1 MDLVYL
7 TIDEQDEETR
17 VEKVSFVDE
26 PAIQTQWQAF
36 KSQKQ
41 QFKVTSEEKR
51 VVSGPLML
59 AGMPIY
65 RRDGNGAE
73 YYVTFS
79 KETIR
84 KVAYKFMREGRTSM
98 VNEDHATDVD
108 GVFMF
113 ESYIIDS
120 ERGIKP
126 PKGFKENLE
135 GAWFGSFKVDND
147 EMWEKVKKGEV
158 RGFSVE
164 GIFSEEIEKQ
174 VDEQILDGL
183 VDLMTK
189 TAQK

>member
-1 MDLVYL
+1 MELVYL
-7 TIDEQDEETR
+7 TIDEQDDETR
-17 VEKVSFVDE
+17 VEKISLVDE

-36 KSQKQ
+36 NSHQ
-41 QFKVTSEEKR
+41 QFKVTNEEKR
-51 VVSGPLML
+51 VISGALMI

-79 KETIR
+79 KDTIR
-84 KVAYKFMREGRTSM
+84 KIVYKFMREGRTSM
-98 VNEDHATDVD
+98 VNKDHVEDVE

-126 PKGFKENLE
+126 PKGFKQDLE
-135 GAWFGSFKVDND
+135 GAWFGSFKVEND
-147 EMWEKVKKGEV
+147 ELWEKIKEGEF

-164 GIFSEEIEKQ
+164 GIFSEEIEKEI
-174 VDEQILDGL
+174 DENVLDGL
-183 VDLMTK
+183 VDIMTK
-189 TAQK
+189 TAQ